1 MIVRLTLAYDGTGFR
16 GWAYQRDQRTV
27 EGSLRGALSRV
38 LGSSPRLSVAGRT
51 DAGVHARGQV
61 ASFRWPETVDLARLE
76 RSLNGM
82 LGPEVVVLDA
92 RRALEGF
99 DARFSAT
106 AREYRYRIDVG
117 RHPDPFTARYV
128 WHRPG
133 HLAVPGMRAAARYLV
148 GEHDF
153 AAFCRRPPDGL
164 GTVRR
169 LERLS
174 VARGGDRVEV
184 SARANAFAHQMVRS
198 LVGALVRVGD
208 ARLDPDAIPEILA
221 SRDRGR
227 AGDLAPAHG
236 LTLER
241 VVYGRRWDA
250 PARPSTRGTFDA
262 AGASRRRPVSM
273 A

>member
-1 MIVRLTLAYDGTGFR
+1 MTVVRLTLAYDGTGFR

-27 EGSLRGALSRV
+27 EGALRGALSRV
-38 LGSSPRLSVAGRT
+38 LGSTPRVSVAGRT
-51 DAGVHARGQV
+51 DAGVHARAQV
-61 ASFRWPETVDLARLE
+61 ASFRWPEAVDLERLE
-76 RSLNGM
+76 RSLNAM
-82 LGPEVVVLDA
+82 LGPQVVVLDA
-92 RRALEGF
+92 RPAPDGF

-117 RHPDPFTARYV
+117 PHPDPFSARFV

-133 HLAVPGMRAAARYLV
+133 DLAVPAIRAAARHLV

-153 AAFCRRPPDGL
+153 AAFCRRPPDGS

-174 VARGGDRVEV
+174 VSWVGDRVEV

-198 LVGALVRVGD
+198 LVGTLVRVGD

-221 SRDRGR
+221 SGDRGR
-227 AGDLAPAHG
+227 AGGLAPAHG

-241 VVYGRRWDA
+241 VVYGRR
-250 PARPSTRGTFDA
+250 
-262 AGASRRRPVSM
+262 
-273 A
+273 